1 MIKKNILL
9 IAFVLIANIFAI
21 AQDVTEV
28 QVKGIGIKRD
38 DALQDALR
46 AAIGKAVGVALVS
59 ETKVENF
66 MVVSDAIKTNTK
78 GYITSYEIIKETPFA
93 DRYEVEVKAKV
104 SLSPLKADAALLSK
118 QIGGVRFLV
127 MYDERKIKAED
138 KPMYDYLV
146 EKINNRLAEKKYR
159 YIEKSRFESLKK
171 EAMNMMQESNTES
184 LNYAQ
189 QLGLM
194 SGAQFIILL
203 DNIKI
208 DTKLENHDTQE
219 SKMYYVDVKTYDNC
233 TAEGLGNVSL
243 SSDWIN
249 TYEDNYQNRSLDA
262 ALAKDFDKL
271 LLTFNTYIGEWINN
285 GTPYELRFYSSGTYR
300 NFMSLK
306 NKLKED
312 SDFGGQMEI
321 VNVNNY
327 TKINVTFK
335 KLPDELTDKVLT
347 YADEIPVFKEKV
359 LDVKLLYGRQIN
371 FAPQNVIVP
380 ELQNITPTDNTNNTN
395 NTNVNTQQNTTK
407 TVTTPKTTKT
417 TNTKAPV
424 KKPVKK
430 PGK

>member
-1 MIKKNILL
+1 
-9 IAFVLIANIFAI
+9 
-21 AQDVTEV
+21 
-28 QVKGIGIKRD
+28 
-38 DALQDALR
+38 
-46 AAIGKAVGVALVS
+46 
-59 ETKVENF
+59 
-66 MVVSDAIKTNTK
+66 
-78 GYITSYEIIKETPFA
+78 
-93 DRYEVEVKAKV
+93 
-104 SLSPLKADAALLSK
+104 
-118 QIGGVRFLV
+118 

-138 KPMYDYLV
+138 KAMYDYLV

-159 YIEKSRFESLKK
+159 YIEKSRFETLKK
-171 EAMNMMQESNTES
+171 EAMNMMQESSTET

-203 DNIKI
+203 DNIRVDEKKGNF
-208 DTKLENHDTQE
+208 DLHD
-219 SKMYYVDVKTYDNC
+219 SRMYYVDVKTYDNC

-312 SDFGGQMEI
+312 TDFGGQMEI

-371 FAPQNVIVP
+371 FAPQNVVVP
-380 ELQNITPTDNTNNTN
+380 ELQNITPNDNNTN

-407 TVTTPKTTKT
+407 TVTTPKTTN
-417 TNTKAPV
+417 TNTPT

-430 PGK
+430 TGK